1 MAEPIRTFPR
11 LLLSLLVVLGA
22 GCASRSAPPAGAP
35 GLPSELP
42 PTIVTATILQMN
54 DVYEIMPLGGSG
66 LGGLARIATLVKD
79 LERDDPN
86 TFVVLAGDLLSPS
99 AMTSARAADDG
110 GALNGQHMVDI
121 MNRVGLD
128 VAVLGN
134 HEFDLRQA
142 DFAKRIAESRFQ
154 WIGANVT
161 STDGTPLTGVT
172 QHVVLA
178 AKNAAGQ
185 EMRLGIFGV
194 LIDSNRAAYVSYT
207 DAFAAARAQV
217 DALTPISDAVL
228 ALTHLA
234 FAEDERLA
242 ESVPGI
248 ALIMGGHEHQNIT
261 AHRGSTFTPITKAD
275 SNAKSVYVHQLSY
288 DTATKDLYVHSDL
301 VEIDDSIS
309 EDPDVAAVVTSWRDR
324 AFAAFRKDGMDPD
337 AAVTTLT
344 ETLDGRESV
353 VRYGST
359 NMTAVINNAMIAAFP
374 GAQASVFNSGS
385 IRIDDTLGPGPITQY
400 DVLRM
405 LPYKGDLKLT
415 RVKGDVLSRILD
427 AGRADSLRG
436 QGGWLQYG
444 GVTRSGDGAWL
455 VGGAPVD
462 PAASYQVVINDY
474 LLGGNERGLEW
485 IAPATSG
492 IDVLPP
498 PAKDMRVAVID
509 FLARGGH

>member
-1 MAEPIRTFPR
+1 MAESYRKCRR
-11 LLLSLLVVLGA
+11 LVLALLVVAGA
-22 GCASRSAPPAGAP
+22 GCASKSAPPAGAP
-35 GLPSELP
+35 DIAPTLP
-42 PTIVTATILQMN
+42 PTVVTATILQMN

-142 DFAKRIAESRFQ
+142 DFAKRVAESRFQ
-154 WIGANVT
+154 WIGANVAAAG
-161 STDGTPLTGVT
+161 GTPLAGVT
-172 QHVVLA
+172 PHRVLTA
-178 AKNAAGQ
+178 TNAAGHT
-185 EMRLGIFGV
+185 MRLGVFGL

-217 DALTPISDAVL
+217 DALAGISDATI

-261 AHRGSTFTPITKAD
+261 AHRGNGFTPITKAD
-275 SNAKSVYVHQLSY
+275 SNAKSVYVHQLTY
-288 DTATKDLYVHSDL
+288 DTATQDLYVHSDL
-301 VEIDDSIS
+301 VEVDDSIP

-337 AAVTTLT
+337 AAVTTLS

-359 NMTAVINNAMIAAFP
+359 NMTATINDAMIAAFP
-374 GAQASVFNSGS
+374 GAQVSIFNSGS

-400 DVLRM
+400 DVLRV

-415 RVKGDVLSRILD
+415 RVKGDVLARLLD
-427 AGRADSLRG
+427 AGRADALRG

-444 GVTRSGDGAWL
+444 GVARGDSGAWL
-455 VGGAPVD
+455 VAGAPID
-462 PAASYQVVINDY
+462 PAGSYQVVINDY

-498 PAKDMRVAVID
+498 PAKDMRVAVIE
-509 FLARGGH
+509 FLARGQR